1 MSDELVLEL
10 ELELESEL
18 VSLESEAWLPQLLVE
33 QPGWYWC
40 AGPGPQQPTTYGKVL
55 EPT

>member
-1 MSDELVLEL
+1 MSDELVSVFEVL

-40 AGPGPQQPTTYGKVL
+40 AGPGPQQPTT
-55 EPT
+55 